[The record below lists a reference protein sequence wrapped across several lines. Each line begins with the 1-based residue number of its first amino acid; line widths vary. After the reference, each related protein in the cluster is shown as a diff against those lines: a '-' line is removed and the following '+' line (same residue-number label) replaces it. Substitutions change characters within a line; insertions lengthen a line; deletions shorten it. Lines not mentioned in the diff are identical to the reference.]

1 VCVCVCVCCGGEGG
15 ALIVKARVCVCVCVC
30 CGGEGGAL
38 LAKARDAL
46 EPPALLVLGTQAG
59 RPRELG

>member
-1 VCVCVCVCCGGEGG
+1 MCVCVYCGG
-15 ALIVKARVCVCVCVC
+15 RR
-30 CGGEGGAL
+30 GAL
-38 LAKARDAL
+38 LVKARDAL